1 MEVVGEEKLSYSTQ
15 IRNCEEGSMF
25 TKLPEQC
32 TKCFSG
38 YSNQMLL
45 KLLVARY
52 VDTEFYLT
60 LDADTLLRTTFQ

>member
-1 MEVVGEEKLSYSTQ
+1 
-15 IRNCEEGSMF
+15 MF
-25 TKLPEQC
+25 TQLPPQC

-45 KLLVARY
+45 KLLVASY

-60 LDADTLLRTTFQ
+60 LDADVLLRTPFK